1 MPVFDGIRV
10 TCFGSALALDLA
22 TMVLSDNGAEV
33 VRVEPPGGD
42 PHREQAGWRRW
53 NRGARSIVL
62 DPSAVAGR
70 GTAAA
75 LVARADVLLE
85 AWRPGEAPAW
95 GLEHPDLDHLGGGR
109 LVHCGI
115 SSFGRTGPLSWIPP
129 YDGAVEARAGT
140 AGALGTYMRRDPP
153 AYRARP
159 NPSYAAAMVAVQ
171 SVSAALIV

>member
-10 TCFGSALALDLA
+10 SCFGSALALDLA

-42 PHREQAGWRRW
+42 PRREQAAWRMW

-62 DPSAVAGR
+62 DPSAVADR

-85 AWRPGEAPAW
+85 AWRPGEAAAW
-95 GLEHPDLDHLGGGR
+95 GEQMTTRNIDRRSAL
-109 LVHCGI
+109 
-115 SSFGRTGPLSWIPP
+115 LSESC
-129 YDGAVEARAGT
+129 ACR
-140 AGALGTYMRRDPP
+140 
-153 AYRARP
+153 
-159 NPSYAAAMVAVQ
+159 
-171 SVSAALIV
+171 SA